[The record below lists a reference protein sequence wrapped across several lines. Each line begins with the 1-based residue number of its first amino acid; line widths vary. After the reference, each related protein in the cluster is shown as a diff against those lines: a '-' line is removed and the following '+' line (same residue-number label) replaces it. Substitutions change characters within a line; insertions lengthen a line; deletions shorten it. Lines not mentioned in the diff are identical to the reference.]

1 MAHSDDRARAIVS
14 RRAALG
20 GVVLSAASL
29 ASETPAAS
37 APEPEPT
44 DGLCV
49 LTPQTV
55 EGPFYID
62 PHLLRSDI
70 TEGRAGVPLRLT
82 LRVVEAGSCAPIA
95 KARVDVWHADA
106 RGVYS
111 GYEGQGDGRDLSTVG
126 QTFLRGT
133 QLADE
138 HGRVAFE
145 TIYPGWYPGR
155 ATHVHFKVFLDER
168 NVLTGQMF
176 FPDALSEFIY
186 THVAAYKDRR
196 ATREVVNAND
206 GLVQGDDPDRLGFCA
221 IKEDRDRYVSSLVVG
236 VDRNGAGRAR
246 RSGPPPGAGPGPAL
260 PYGPSGATPRWP
272 PLKDRLK
279 ALVPGSD

>member
-29 ASETPAAS
+29 ASEA

-44 DGLCV
+44 DGLCI

-55 EGPFYID
+55 EGPFYLD

-70 TEGRAGVPLRLT
+70 REGRAGVPLRLT

-155 ATHVHFKVFLDER
+155 ATHVHFKVLLDER
-168 NVLTGQMF
+168 HVLTGQMF

-186 THVAAYKDRR
+186 TYVAAYKDRR

-221 IKEDRDRYVSSLVVG
+221 IKEGRDRYVSSLVVG

-260 PYGPSGATPRWP
+260 PSGATPRWP
-272 PLKDRLK
+272 PSKDRSK